1 MRINQ
6 TFTSVAVPL
15 LLNSIAHTAE
25 TQGRSRSARYDL
37 TRRNICHTPEPWFVS
52 VVVKSKPIQTK
63 TRKEK
68 GMSARADFKTQSP
81 ELLKEYVEFNNLV
94 KEGEI
99 EEKARDLV
107 AISAP
112 QLNGCA
118 FCLNTSCLRNTSAL
132 LPNRFSCRSL
142 RTTSLNEGSP
152 N

>member
-1 MRINQ
+1 
-6 TFTSVAVPL
+6 
-15 LLNSIAHTAE
+15 
-25 TQGRSRSARYDL
+25 
-37 TRRNICHTPEPWFVS
+37 
-52 VVVKSKPIQTK
+52 
-63 TRKEK
+63 
-68 GMSARADFKTQSP
+68 MSARADFKTQSP

-118 FCLNTSCLRNTSAL
+118 FCLNTFCLRNTSPL
-132 LPNRFSCRSL
+132 LPNRFSCGSL
-142 RTTSLNEGSP
+142 RTTSLNEDSP